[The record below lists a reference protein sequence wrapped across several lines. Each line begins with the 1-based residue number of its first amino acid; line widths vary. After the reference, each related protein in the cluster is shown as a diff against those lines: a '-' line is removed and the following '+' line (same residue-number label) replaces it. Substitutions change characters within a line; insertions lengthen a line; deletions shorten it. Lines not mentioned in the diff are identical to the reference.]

1 MGDPPSSRPAP
12 TASGTLA
19 KTPLLHLLLYA
30 MDKKLTG
37 TMELFAPDKRNVV
50 VLFAAGEPSKVR
62 TSEPVAYLGQ
72 VLHELGH
79 VDEDQLNQSLAELA
93 RLKTGGPQLHG
104 ALLVSMGIIDQA
116 QLRAGLAE
124 QLRRKVRQ
132 AAATP

>member
-50 VLFAAGEPSKVR
+50 VLFAGGEPSKVR
-62 TSEPVAYLGQ
+62 TSEAVAYLGQ
-72 VLHELGH
+72 VMHELGH
-79 VDEDQLNQSLAELA
+79 VDEEQLNQSLAELA
-93 RLKTGGPQLHG
+93 KRKVAGQKLHG
-104 ALLVSMGIIDQA
+104 EVLIEMGVIDQA
-116 QLRAGLAE
+116 KLRTGLAE
-124 QLRRKVRQ
+124 QI
-132 AAATP
+132 